1 MSVAL
6 FHDIG
11 VGLFVASGAT
21 AAGAIANSLIPQ
33 WPRIVRLALGEIE
46 LPLQVSDG
54 ISHPSTN
61 GSRHQRIQKQ
71 GHS

>member
-21 AAGAIANSLIPQ
+21 AVGAIANSLIPQ
-33 WPRIVRLALGEIE
+33 WPRIARLALGEIE
-46 LPLQVSDG
+46 RPLQVSNG
-54 ISHPSTN
+54 ISHLSTN

-71 GHS
+71 GLS

>member
-21 AAGAIANSLIPQ
+21 ATGAIANSLIPQ
-33 WPRIVRLALGEIE
+33 WPRIVRLAFGKSE

-54 ISHPSTN
+54 IPHLSMN